1 MTWSDIKAANW
12 SRLTSTRGLILVIL
26 ACAAGW
32 WVLPLVVEILRGLLG
47 LGALAGLGALGWRRW
62 GKRQP

>member
-1 MTWSDIKAANW
+1 MPWSDIKAANW
-12 SRLTSTRGLILVIL
+12 SRLTSTRGLIVLVL

-32 WVLPLVVEILRGLLG
+32 WVLPLVVEILRGLLV
-47 LGALAGLGALGWRRW
+47 LGALAGLGALRWRVW